1 MGDGGGFGV
10 AGGNGLDEASD
21 GEGIPDTAGAAD
33 EVSGSAFASELDGDA
48 DEGGDAGAV
57 NLRDAVEV
65 DDDLA
70 TAALDDSLE
79 RLVELLGGLADGQ
92 AAADLEEVD
101 AVFFAN
107 GDFHRQ
113 MFSHRECPRQSKRPE
128 RERGL
133 YDFAKN
139 LDNSGIKFLNRGH
152 ENF

>member
-21 GEGIPDTAGAAD
+21 GEGITDAAGAAD

-57 NLRDAVEV
+57 NLRDAVEI

-70 TAALDDSLE
+70 SAALDDSLE

-92 AAADLEEVD
+92 AATNFEEVD

-113 MFSHRECPRQSKRPE
+113 MFSHQDALARGKRPD

-133 YDFAKN
+133 YDLAKN